1 MEKYR
6 DGQRELHC
14 VFVDLEKAYDRVP
27 REELWYCM
35 RKSGVAEKYVRVV
48 QDMYE
53 RSRTVVRCVVAQ
65 TEEFKVEVGLHQGS
79 ALSPFLFA
87 MVMDQLS
94 EEVRQESTWTMMFAD
109 DIVICSES
117 REQVEENLER
127 WRFAL
132 ERRGMKVSRGKTEY
146 MCVNEREGSG
156 TVRLQGEEV
165 KKVQEFKYLGST
177 VQSNGECG
185 KELKVVAIDG
195 NLQVTHQSNVQFD
208 GDLPEFRQAH
218 IYSLDHFRMTQ
229 GGVHIHENRV
239 SVTSPVLM
247 WVKALDLLLEKMKRA
262 GFDFSCVKA
271 ISGSGQQH
279 GSVYWKKGAR
289 KTLQCLEP
297 GRYLHSLLQD
307 SFAVQDSPVWMDS
320 STTEQCKSLECVV
333 GGAQQLADI
342 TGSRAYERFTA
353 NQIAKIYQLQQDR
366 YNETERISLV
376 SSFAASLFLGDYAPI
391 DYSDGSGMNLMDIFT
406 KKWSEPCLKAT
417 APQLA
422 EKLGNPTPPTAAL
435 GSVSPYFVKRF
446 GFPEHCKVVAFT
458 GDNPGSLAGMQLQ
471 EGDIAVS
478 ISQFLEMDFSFIW
491 LGALKISL
499 HFPRPKLR
507 FRDPILFQHDNAPV
521 HKASSMNTRTAEVS
535 LGTSDTVFLWI
546 KEPRPMV
553 EGHIFCNP
561 VDCLSYMAL
570 ICYKNGSLTR
580 ERIRNECAGGSWED
594 FSTAL
599 RSSPMGNN
607 GNIGIY
613 FDAVEIT
620 PPAVGIHRFDQ
631 HDKEVAAFTLEVEIR
646 ALVEGQFLAKRVH
659 AQKLGYRIIQGTRVL
674 ATGGASS
681 NKDILQ
687 VLSDVFN
694 APVYTIDV
702 ANSACLGCAYR
713 AVYGLAAEMGMSF
726 AEAVSKAPGA
736 QLAVRPTPGA
746 EKVYGPLFK
755 RYADLEKK
763 ILNDTMTQ

>member
-1 MEKYR
+1 MNFYHPA
-6 DGQRELHC
+6 REHHC
-14 VFVDLEKAYDRVP
+14 TMA
-27 REELWYCM
+27 ELTDSY
-35 RKSGVAEKYVRVV
+35 
-48 QDMYE
+48 
-53 RSRTVVRCVVAQ
+53 
-65 TEEFKVEVGLHQGS
+65 
-79 ALSPFLFA
+79 
-87 MVMDQLS
+87 
-94 EEVRQESTWTMMFAD
+94 
-109 DIVICSES
+109 
-117 REQVEENLER
+117 
-127 WRFAL
+127 
-132 ERRGMKVSRGKTEY
+132 
-146 MCVNEREGSG
+146 
-156 TVRLQGEEV
+156 
-165 KKVQEFKYLGST
+165 YLGFDFST
-177 VQSNGECG
+177 QQ
-185 KELKVVAIDG
+185 LKVVAIDG
-195 NLQVTHQSNVQFD
+195 KLQVTHQSNVQFES
-208 GDLPEFRQAH
+208 DLPEFR
-218 IYSLDHFRMTQ
+218 TQ
-229 GGVHIHENRV
+229 GGVHIHEDRV
-239 SVTSPVLM
+239 TVTSPVLM
-247 WVKALDLLLEKMKRA
+247 WVKALDLLLEKMKSA
-262 GFDFSCVKA
+262 GFDFSRVKA

-289 KTLQCLEP
+289 KTLQGLDP

-320 STTEQCKSLECVV
+320 STADQCKNLECAV

-353 NQIAKIYQLQQDR
+353 NQIAKIYQLQRDR
-366 YNETERISLV
+366 YNETEKISLV
-376 SSFAASLFLGDYAPI
+376 SSFAASLFLGDYAAI

-406 KKWSEPCLKAT
+406 KKWSESCLNAT

-422 EKLGNPTPPTAAL
+422 EKLGNPTPPTAVL

-446 GFPEHCKVVAFT
+446 GMPEDCKVVAFT
-458 GDNPGSLAGMQLQ
+458 GDNPGSLAGMRLQ
-471 EGDIAVS
+471 EGDIA
-478 ISQFLEMDFSFIW
+478 
-491 LGALKISL
+491 
-499 HFPRPKLR
+499 
-507 FRDPILFQHDNAPV
+507 
-521 HKASSMNTRTAEVS
+521 VS

-631 HDKEVAAFTLEVEIR
+631 HDKKVAAFTLEVEIR

-659 AQKLGYRIIQGTRVL
+659 AQKLGYRIIRGTRVL

-713 AVYGLAAEMGMSF
+713 AVHGLAAEMGMSF
-726 AEAVSKAPGA
+726 AEAVREAPGA

-746 EKVYGPLFK
+746 EKVYGPLLK
-755 RYADLEKK
+755 RYADLEEK
-763 ILNDTMTQ
+763 ILKHDTMIQHTQCL